1 MLYQTVYALYMVPR
15 SQLNIFQY
23 VMKIQWLVKYFLRHQ
38 WKLILTKRHDYH
50 LENLSQVIDLQ
61 ANQYRHISQ
70 LVLFLYICIFT
81 TVLSL
86 QINGHLCLTVTLR
99 PAQLILLYN
108 LTLFNGHL
116 SNAANGH
123 LFDAWIVRS
132 SSNNGHFGHL
142 IKWHNVYDRSHDT
155 VTFKIINNRRREIQL
170 IELVI

>member
-1 MLYQTVYALYMVPR
+1 MSFSRVFWFI
-15 SQLNIFQY
+15 SINI
-23 VMKIQWLVKYFLRHQ
+23 HQ
-38 WKLILTKRHDYH
+38 HHCCKRHWDR
-50 LENLSQVIDLQ
+50 SFSSSVF
-61 ANQYRHISQ
+61 
-70 LVLFLYICIFT
+70 LFCT
-81 TVLSL
+81 SSL
-86 QINGHLCLTVTLR
+86 KNFQFQNFCKNIYSLTCLTGHLCLTVTLR

-123 LFDAWIVRS
+123 QFHARIVRL

-142 IKWHNVYDRSHDT
+142 ITWHNVYDRSRDT

>member
-1 MLYQTVYALYMVPR
+1 MNLIVLTLNFGWVEICLTSR
-15 SQLNIFQY
+15 FDLSSFQLNLLPF
-23 VMKIQWLVKYFLRHQ
+23 
-38 WKLILTKRHDYH
+38 
-50 LENLSQVIDLQ
+50 SQ
-61 ANQYRHISQ
+61 NSISQ
-70 LVLFLYICIFT
+70 NFRLLEATFQ
-81 TVLSL
+81 SL
-86 QINGHLCLTVTLR
+86 QSKKIKHVQSNLPYRSPQINGHLCLTVTLR

-123 LFDAWIVRS
+123 LFHAWIVRS

-142 IKWHNVYDRSHDT
+142 ITWHNVYDRSRDT